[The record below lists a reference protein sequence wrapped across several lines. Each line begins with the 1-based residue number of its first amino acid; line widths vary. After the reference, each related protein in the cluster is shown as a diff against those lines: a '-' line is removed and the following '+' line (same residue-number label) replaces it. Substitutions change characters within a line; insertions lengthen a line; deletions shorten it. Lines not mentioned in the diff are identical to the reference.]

1 MPEGFLRRNGGIKL
15 INIDIFDGG
24 RIVTY
29 GTAVADS
36 VLFEK
41 IHFNFPAEWDGFAK
55 TAVFTNGETKI
66 SVVLNENGK
75 LCTGENECCIPHEV
89 IKAPA
94 FTVSV
99 FGVSGDKRAT
109 TQIAQ
114 VSVKPSGYGEGATPA
129 EPTPTEYEQLVAIAD
144 SAEQLAQSVR
154 SDADSGAFKGDKGDK
169 GDAFTYSD
177 FTAEQLAALKGE
189 KGDKGEQGNKGDK
202 GDTGAVGAKG
212 DKGDKGDPGKDAVT
226 DRAYSPTSENAQSGK
241 AVAEALKAER
251 TYANNSFSGALRGS
265 ASGEAVRLTDVSPL
279 EHTLTVKLKSKNL
292 LPFPYFHS
300 SMLQAGIT
308 YTVNSD
314 GTITANGTATG
325 RSEFVLSANK
335 SDWASGNYVLSGCP
349 SGGSADTYSLQTING
364 FSDTGSGL
372 QKNDTAEF
380 ARISIIIKKGTTV
393 SNLVFKPQLELGTTP
408 TAYTPYISD
417 LTSVNVTRYGKN
429 LTTPQQVYKGAT
441 AYSEEIF
448 ENKNCVR
455 FSSGVTIKN
464 SPIAFKP
471 NTQYTVSFDV
481 KTVLRSGQTTS
492 GADAVFC
499 FFYNDGTSSKIDNV
513 YTVTGWTHKTLTS
526 ISGKSI
532 ISVGVPSTEYRSY
545 SYVDINSFQLEESS
559 TVTLC
564 EPYQAQKYIPSADGT
579 VSGVKSLYPITTLM
593 TDTAGVAVNAE
604 YNKDINKVISEL
616 YALVN
621 G

>member
-66 SVVLNENGK
+66 SVVLNENGN

-129 EPTPTEYEQLVAIAD
+129 EPTPTEYEQLVAIAN

-154 SDADSGAFKGDKGDK
+154 SDADSGAF
-169 GDAFTYSD
+169 
-177 FTAEQLAALKGE
+177 

-251 TYANNSFSGALRGS
+251 TYANNSFSDALRGS

-279 EHTLTVKLKSKNL
+279 EHTLGVKVSGKNL
-292 LPFPYFHS
+292 FDKDNANIIIGYPDAENVINGAS
-300 SMLQAGIT
+300 STRSVYIPCAPNAT
-308 YTVNSD
+308 YTVSKTLTARFAVAFTDDIPSNGVAVTGRVQNNTASSITTTSGINSKYIVVWLYHVD
-314 GTITANGTATG
+314 LDTTTIKINEVLATLQIELGSTAT
-325 RSEFVLSANK
+325 
-335 SDWASGNYVLSGCP
+335 D
-349 SGGSADTYSLQTING
+349 
-364 FSDTGSGL
+364 
-372 QKNDTAEF
+372 
-380 ARISIIIKKGTTV
+380 
-393 SNLVFKPQLELGTTP
+393 
-408 TAYTPYISD
+408 YTPYISD
-417 LTSVNVTRYGKN
+417 FSGVTLKRYGKN
-429 LTTPQQVYKGAT
+429 LLPYPYNNTTKTTNGIT
-441 AYSEEIF
+441 FTDNGDGS
-448 ENKNCVR
+448 
-455 FSSGVTIKN
+455 VTISGTANDNAYFYLQRNANFGAREINAVTKDSEN
-464 SPIAFKP
+464 NGVYTICKRMHYNPI
-471 NTQYTVSFDV
+471 N
-481 KTVLRSGQTTS
+481 KTVTININSGTTINETVYPQVELGVKATDYEVYLPPTEYTPS
-492 GADAVFC
+492 S
-499 FFYNDGTSSKIDNV
+499 DG
-513 YTVTGWTHKTLTS
+513 TVTG
-526 ISGKSI
+526 
-532 ISVGVPSTEYRSY
+532 V
-545 SYVDINSFQLEESS
+545 
-559 TVTLC
+559 
-564 EPYQAQKYIPSADGT
+564 SAD
-579 VSGVKSLYPITTLM
+579 SEDITLM
-593 TDTAGVAVNAE
+593 TDTAGVTVNAE

-616 YALVN
+616 YTLVN

>member
-129 EPTPTEYEQLVAIAD
+129 EPTPTEYEQLVAIAN

-154 SDADSGAFKGDKGDK
+154 SDADSGAF
-169 GDAFTYSD
+169 
-177 FTAEQLAALKGE
+177 

-251 TYANNSFSGALRGS
+251 TYANNFFSGALHGS
-265 ASGEAVRLTDVSPL
+265 ASGEAVRLSDITPN
-279 EHTLTVKLKSKNL
+279 EHTLGVKVSGKNL
-292 LPFPYFHS
+292 FDKDNANIIIGYPDAENVINGAS
-300 SMLQAGIT
+300 STRSVYIPCAPNAT
-308 YTVNSD
+308 YTVSKTLTARFAVAFTDDIPSNGVAVTGRVQNNTASSITTTSGINSKYIVVWLYHVD
-314 GTITANGTATG
+314 LDTTTIKINEVLATLQIELGSTAT
-325 RSEFVLSANK
+325 
-335 SDWASGNYVLSGCP
+335 D
-349 SGGSADTYSLQTING
+349 
-364 FSDTGSGL
+364 
-372 QKNDTAEF
+372 
-380 ARISIIIKKGTTV
+380 
-393 SNLVFKPQLELGTTP
+393 
-408 TAYTPYISD
+408 YTPYISD
-417 LTSVNVTRYGKN
+417 
-429 LTTPQQVYKGAT
+429 
-441 AYSEEIF
+441 F
-448 ENKNCVR
+448 
-455 FSSGVTIKN
+455 SGVTLKKCKKN
-464 SPIAFKP
+464 LLENP
-471 NTQYTVSFDV
+471 NIHAYNYSTDYKKYNSADEILLPAGTYSISASKNMPVLQFWNKETKAYYTVDEVVSAYSANTYYKLYDGRGLGRASDAVDRMYFTLKKEALITLNSGKPEETSAQCQIEFGSTATDYE
-481 KTVLRSGQTTS
+481 TYSGQSYTP
-492 GADAVFC
+492 
-499 FFYNDGTSSKIDNV
+499 DN
-513 YTVTGWTHKTLTS
+513 
-526 ISGKSI
+526 
-532 ISVGVPSTEYRSY
+532 
-545 SYVDINSFQLEESS
+545 N
-559 TVTLC
+559 
-564 EPYQAQKYIPSADGT
+564 GT
-579 VSGVKSLYPITTLM
+579 VNDVISLYPITTIM
-593 TDTAGVAVNAE
+593 TDTAGVIINAE
-604 YNKDINKVISEL
+604 YNKDLNKAILEL
-616 YALVN
+616 YALVGN
-621 G
+621 N

>member
-1 MPEGFLRRNGGIKL
+1 M

-129 EPTPTEYEQLVAIAD
+129 EPTPTEYEQLVAIAN

-154 SDADSGAFKGDKGDK
+154 SDADSGAF
-169 GDAFTYSD
+169 
-177 FTAEQLAALKGE
+177 

-251 TYANNSFSGALRGS
+251 TYANNSFSGALYGS
-265 ASGEAVRLTDVSPL
+265 ASGEAVRLTDVSPI
-279 EHTLTVKLKSKNL
+279 EHEIKIKLKSKNL
-292 LPFPYFHS
+292 FNAEAEPLY
-300 SMLQAGIT
+300 LTGAEK
-308 YTVNSD
+308 
-314 GTITANGTATG
+314 ALNGTALTFISNSVSARYVYRIPTKVG
-325 RSEFVLSANK
+325 RQYTVSVK
-335 SDWASGNYVLSGCP
+335 SLVSVPP
-349 SGGSADTYSLQTING
+349 SGQSSTGSDIFLGSTANPDTGDYGSITSTSLAKTFTATSEYLFIKQYICYGTNQVGGKKTVDGLQVEEGASATSYAPYISDFSGVTLKKCKKNLLKNPNIHAYNYSTDYKKYNSADEILLPAGTYSMSASENMPALQFWNKETKASYTVDEVVSAYSTNTYYKLYDG
-364 FSDTGSGL
+364 RGLGRASDAVNRMYFTLKKEALITLNSGVS
-372 QKNDTAEF
+372 T
-380 ARISIIIKKGTTV
+380 GTTAQC
-393 SNLVFKPQLELGTTP
+393 QLELG
-408 TAYTPYISD
+408 
-417 LTSVNVTRYGKN
+417 
-429 LTTPQQVYKGAT
+429 
-441 AYSEEIF
+441 
-448 ENKNCVR
+448 
-455 FSSGVTIKN
+455 
-464 SPIAFKP
+464 
-471 NTQYTVSFDV
+471 
-481 KTVLRSGQTTS
+481 
-492 GADAVFC
+492 
-499 FFYNDGTSSKIDNV
+499 
-513 YTVTGWTHKTLTS
+513 
-526 ISGKSI
+526 
-532 ISVGVPSTEYRSY
+532 
-545 SYVDINSFQLEESS
+545 S
-559 TVTLC
+559 TVTDY
-564 EPYQAQKYIPSADGT
+564 ETYSGQSYTPDNNGT
-579 VSGVKSLYPITTLM
+579 VNDVISLYPTTTLM
-593 TDTAGVAVNAE
+593 TDTAGVIINAE
-604 YNKDINKVISEL
+604 YNKDLNKAFDEL
-616 YALVN
+616 YSLVN
-621 G
+621 S

>member
-1 MPEGFLRRNGGIKL
+1 LPEGFLRRNGGIKL

-129 EPTPTEYEQLVAIAD
+129 EPTPTEYEQLVAIAN

-154 SDADSGAFKGDKGDK
+154 SDADSGAFKGD
-169 GDAFTYSD
+169 
-177 FTAEQLAALKGE
+177 
-189 KGDKGEQGNKGDK
+189 KGDK

-251 TYANNSFSGALRGS
+251 TYANNSFSGALHGS

-429 LTTPQQVYKGAT
+429 LTTPQQVYKGALE
-441 AYSEEIF
+441 YSEEIF

-455 FSSGVTIKN
+455 FTSAITIKN
-464 SPIAFKP
+464 SPNAFKP
-471 NTQYTVSFDV
+471 KTQYTVSFDV

-499 FFYNDGTSSKIDNV
+499 FFYDDDTLSTIYNTYTQPDWEHKVFTS
-513 YTVTGWTHKTLTS
+513 TVDKTVVAVGLTS
-526 ISGKSI
+526 R
-532 ISVGVPSTEYRSY
+532 EYRSY

>member
-129 EPTPTEYEQLVAIAD
+129 EPTPTEYEQLVAIAN

-154 SDADSGAFKGDKGDK
+154 SDADSGAF
-169 GDAFTYSD
+169 
-177 FTAEQLAALKGE
+177 

-251 TYANNSFSGALRGS
+251 TYANNSFSGALYGS
-265 ASGEAVRLTDVSPL
+265 ASGEAVRLTDVSPI
-279 EHTLTVKLKSKNL
+279 EHEIKIKLTAESNHSDFSGVTLKRYGKNL
-292 LPFPYFHS
+292 LPYPYKNTNIDYTFN
-300 SMLQAGIT
+300 GIN
-308 YTVNSD
+308 YKVKSD
-314 GTITANGTATG
+314 GTVVLNGTANEQSYFILAG
-325 RSEFVLSANK
+325 LVLNK
-335 SDWASGNYVLSGCP
+335 GVYYLSGCP
-349 SGGSADTYSLQTING
+349 SGGQGSTYSIYFQYDN
-364 FSDTGSGL
+364 FSYYKADYGSGVKIDINEK
-372 QKNDTAEF
+372 KNCAVAITIGKNTA
-380 ARISIIIKKGTTV
+380 V
-393 SNLVFKPQLELGTTP
+393 SNLIFKPMLEVGSKLTDFEERRTAV
-408 TAYTPYISD
+408 AYTP
-417 LTSVNVTRYGKN
+417 
-429 LTTPQQVYKGAT
+429 
-441 AYSEEIF
+441 
-448 ENKNCVR
+448 
-455 FSSGVTIKN
+455 
-464 SPIAFKP
+464 
-471 NTQYTVSFDV
+471 
-481 KTVLRSGQTTS
+481 
-492 GADAVFC
+492 AV
-499 FFYNDGTSSKIDNV
+499 DG
-513 YTVTGWTHKTLTS
+513 TVTGVTS
-526 ISGKSI
+526 ISPDMTFLSDTDGI
-532 ISVGVPSTEYRSY
+532 I
-545 SYVDINSFQLEESS
+545 I
-559 TVTLC
+559 
-564 EPYQAQKYIPSADGT
+564 
-579 VSGVKSLYPITTLM
+579 
-593 TDTAGVAVNAE
+593 NAE
-604 YNKDINKVISEL
+604 YNKDLNKAISEL
-616 YALVN
+616 YALVGN
-621 G
+621 N

>member
-154 SDADSGAFKGDKGDK
+154 SDADSGAF
-169 GDAFTYSD
+169 
-177 FTAEQLAALKGE
+177 
-189 KGDKGEQGNKGDK
+189 
-202 GDTGAVGAKG
+202 KG

-408 TAYTPYISD
+408 TAYTPYTTDFSG
-417 LTSVNVTRYGKN
+417 VTLKRYGKN
-429 LTTPQQVYKGAT
+429 LLPYPYNNTTKTTNGIT
-441 AYSEEIF
+441 FTDNGDGS
-448 ENKNCVR
+448 
-455 FSSGVTIKN
+455 VTISGTASDNAYFYLQRNADYGTQQINAIDKN
-464 SPIAFKP
+464 SA
-471 NTQYTVSFDV
+471 NNGVYTASSRIYYNAVN
-481 KTVLRSGQTTS
+481 KTVTININPGTTLNETVYPQVELGVKATDYEAYLPPTEYTPS
-492 GADAVFC
+492 S
-499 FFYNDGTSSKIDNV
+499 DG
-513 YTVTGWTHKTLTS
+513 TVTG
-526 ISGKSI
+526 
-532 ISVGVPSTEYRSY
+532 V
-545 SYVDINSFQLEESS
+545 
-559 TVTLC
+559 
-564 EPYQAQKYIPSADGT
+564 SAD
-579 VSGVKSLYPITTLM
+579 SEDITLM

>member
-1 MPEGFLRRNGGIKL
+1 M

-129 EPTPTEYEQLVAIAD
+129 EPTPTEYEQLVAIAN

-154 SDADSGAFKGDKGDK
+154 SDADSGAF
-169 GDAFTYSD
+169 
-177 FTAEQLAALKGE
+177 

-251 TYANNSFSGALRGS
+251 TYANNSFSGALHGS
-265 ASGEAVRLTDVSPL
+265 ASGEAVRLTDVSPI
-279 EHTLTVKLKSKNL
+279 EHEIKIKLTAESNHSDFSGVTLKRYGKNL
-292 LPFPYFHS
+292 LPYPYKNTNIDYTFN
-300 SMLQAGIT
+300 GIN
-308 YTVNSD
+308 YKVKSD
-314 GTITANGTATG
+314 GTVVLNGTANEQSYFILAG
-325 RSEFVLSANK
+325 LVLNK
-335 SDWASGNYVLSGCP
+335 GVYYLSGCP
-349 SGGSADTYSLQTING
+349 SGGQGSTYSIYFQYDN
-364 FSDTGSGL
+364 FSYYKADYGSGVKIDINEK
-372 QKNDTAEF
+372 KNCAV
-380 ARISIIIKKGTTV
+380 AINIGKNTTV
-393 SNLVFKPQLELGTTP
+393 SNLIFKPMLEVGSKLTDFEERRTAV
-408 TAYTPYISD
+408 AYTP
-417 LTSVNVTRYGKN
+417 
-429 LTTPQQVYKGAT
+429 
-441 AYSEEIF
+441 
-448 ENKNCVR
+448 
-455 FSSGVTIKN
+455 
-464 SPIAFKP
+464 
-471 NTQYTVSFDV
+471 
-481 KTVLRSGQTTS
+481 
-492 GADAVFC
+492 AV
-499 FFYNDGTSSKIDNV
+499 DG
-513 YTVTGWTHKTLTS
+513 TVTGVTS
-526 ISGKSI
+526 ISPDMTFLSDTDGI
-532 ISVGVPSTEYRSY
+532 I
-545 SYVDINSFQLEESS
+545 I
-559 TVTLC
+559 
-564 EPYQAQKYIPSADGT
+564 
-579 VSGVKSLYPITTLM
+579 
-593 TDTAGVAVNAE
+593 NAE
-604 YNKDINKVISEL
+604 YNKDLNKAISEL
-616 YALVN
+616 YALVGN
-621 G
+621 N

>member
-129 EPTPTEYEQLVAIAD
+129 EPTPTEYEQLVAIAN

-154 SDADSGAFKGDKGDK
+154 SDADSGAF
-169 GDAFTYSD
+169 
-177 FTAEQLAALKGE
+177 

-251 TYANNSFSGALRGS
+251 TYANNSFSGALYGS
-265 ASGEAVRLTDVSPL
+265 ASGEAVRLTDVSPI
-279 EHTLTVKLKSKNL
+279 EHEIKIKLTAESNHSDFSGVTLKRYGKNL
-292 LPFPYFHS
+292 LPYPYKNTNIDYTFN
-300 SMLQAGIT
+300 GIN
-308 YTVNSD
+308 YKVKSD
-314 GTITANGTATG
+314 GTVVLNGTANEQSYFILAG
-325 RSEFVLSANK
+325 LVLNK
-335 SDWASGNYVLSGCP
+335 GVYYLSGCP
-349 SGGSADTYSLQTING
+349 SGGEGSTYSIYFQYDN
-364 FSDTGSGL
+364 FSYYKADYGSGVKIDINEK
-372 QKNDTAEF
+372 KNCAV
-380 ARISIIIKKGTTV
+380 AINIGKNTTV
-393 SNLVFKPQLELGTTP
+393 SNLIFKPMLEVGGKLTDFEERRTAV
-408 TAYTPYISD
+408 AYTP
-417 LTSVNVTRYGKN
+417 
-429 LTTPQQVYKGAT
+429 A
-441 AYSEEIF
+441 
-448 ENKNCVR
+448 
-455 FSSGVTIKN
+455 
-464 SPIAFKP
+464 
-471 NTQYTVSFDV
+471 
-481 KTVLRSGQTTS
+481 
-492 GADAVFC
+492 
-499 FFYNDGTSSKIDNV
+499 
-513 YTVTGWTHKTLTS
+513 
-526 ISGKSI
+526 
-532 ISVGVPSTEYRSY
+532 
-545 SYVDINSFQLEESS
+545 
-559 TVTLC
+559 
-564 EPYQAQKYIPSADGT
+564 ADGT
-579 VSGVKSLYPITTLM
+579 VTGVTSISPDM
-593 TDTAGVAVNAE
+593 TFLSDTDGIIINAE
-604 YNKDINKVISEL
+604 YNKDLNKAISEL
-616 YALVN
+616 YALVGN
-621 G
+621 N

>member
-129 EPTPTEYEQLVAIAD
+129 EPTPTEYEQLVAIAN

-154 SDADSGAFKGDKGDK
+154 SDADSGAF
-169 GDAFTYSD
+169 
-177 FTAEQLAALKGE
+177 

-212 DKGDKGDPGKDAVT
+212 DKGDKGDPGKDAVI

-251 TYANNSFSGALRGS
+251 TYANNSFSGALHGS
-265 ASGEAVRLTDVSPL
+265 ASGEAVRLTDVSPI
-279 EHTLTVKLKSKNL
+279 EHEIKIKLTAESNHSDFSGVTLKRYGKNL
-292 LPFPYFHS
+292 LPYPYKNTNIDYTFN
-300 SMLQAGIT
+300 GIN
-308 YTVNSD
+308 YKVKSD
-314 GTITANGTATG
+314 GTVVLNGTANEQSYFILAG
-325 RSEFVLSANK
+325 LVLNK
-335 SDWASGNYVLSGCP
+335 GVYYLSGCP
-349 SGGSADTYSLQTING
+349 SGGQGSTYSIYFQYDN
-364 FSDTGSGL
+364 FSYYKADYGSGVKIDINEK
-372 QKNDTAEF
+372 KNCAV
-380 ARISIIIKKGTTV
+380 AINIGKNTTV
-393 SNLVFKPQLELGTTP
+393 SNLIFKPMLEVGSKLTDFEERRTAV
-408 TAYTPYISD
+408 AYTP
-417 LTSVNVTRYGKN
+417 
-429 LTTPQQVYKGAT
+429 
-441 AYSEEIF
+441 
-448 ENKNCVR
+448 
-455 FSSGVTIKN
+455 
-464 SPIAFKP
+464 
-471 NTQYTVSFDV
+471 
-481 KTVLRSGQTTS
+481 
-492 GADAVFC
+492 AV
-499 FFYNDGTSSKIDNV
+499 DG
-513 YTVTGWTHKTLTS
+513 TVTGVTS
-526 ISGKSI
+526 ISPDMTFLSDTDGI
-532 ISVGVPSTEYRSY
+532 I
-545 SYVDINSFQLEESS
+545 I
-559 TVTLC
+559 
-564 EPYQAQKYIPSADGT
+564 
-579 VSGVKSLYPITTLM
+579 
-593 TDTAGVAVNAE
+593 NAE
-604 YNKDINKVISEL
+604 YNKDLNKAISEL
-616 YALVN
+616 YALVGN
-621 G
+621 N

>member
-1 MPEGFLRRNGGIKL
+1 M

-129 EPTPTEYEQLVAIAD
+129 EPTPTEYEQLVAIAN

-154 SDADSGAFKGDKGDK
+154 SDADSGAFKGD
-169 GDAFTYSD
+169 
-177 FTAEQLAALKGE
+177 
-189 KGDKGEQGNKGDK
+189 KGDK

-251 TYANNSFSGALRGS
+251 TYANNSFSGALHGS

-429 LTTPQQVYKGAT
+429 LTTPQQVYKGALE
-441 AYSEEIF
+441 YSEEIF

-455 FSSGVTIKN
+455 FTSAITIKN
-464 SPIAFKP
+464 SPNAFKP
-471 NTQYTVSFDV
+471 KTQYTVSFDV

-499 FFYNDGTSSKIDNV
+499 FFYDDDTLSTIYNTYTQPDWEHKVFTS
-513 YTVTGWTHKTLTS
+513 TVDKTVVAVGLTS
-526 ISGKSI
+526 R
-532 ISVGVPSTEYRSY
+532 EYRSY

>member
-1 MPEGFLRRNGGIKL
+1 M

-29 GTAVADS
+29 GNAVADS

-89 IKAPA
+89 IKAPV

-129 EPTPTEYEQLVAIAD
+129 EPTPTEYEQLVAIAN

-154 SDADSGAFKGDKGDK
+154 SDADSGAF
-169 GDAFTYSD
+169 
-177 FTAEQLAALKGE
+177 

-265 ASGEAVRLTDVSPL
+265 ASGEAVRLTDVSPI
-279 EHTLTVKLKSKNL
+279 EHEIKIKLTAESNHSDFSGVTLKRYGKNL
-292 LPFPYFHS
+292 MPYPYKNTNIDYTFK
-300 SMLQAGIT
+300 GIN
-308 YTVNSD
+308 YKVKSD
-314 GTITANGTATG
+314 GTVVLNGTANEQSYFILAG
-325 RSEFVLSANK
+325 LVLNK
-335 SDWASGNYVLSGCP
+335 GVYYLSGCP
-349 SGGSADTYSLQTING
+349 SGGQGSTYSIYFQYDN
-364 FSDTGSGL
+364 FSYYKADYGSGVKIDINEK
-372 QKNDTAEF
+372 KNCAV
-380 ARISIIIKKGTTV
+380 AINIGKNTTV
-393 SNLVFKPQLELGTTP
+393 SNLIFKPMLEVGSKLTDFEERRTAV
-408 TAYTPYISD
+408 AYTP
-417 LTSVNVTRYGKN
+417 
-429 LTTPQQVYKGAT
+429 
-441 AYSEEIF
+441 
-448 ENKNCVR
+448 
-455 FSSGVTIKN
+455 
-464 SPIAFKP
+464 
-471 NTQYTVSFDV
+471 
-481 KTVLRSGQTTS
+481 
-492 GADAVFC
+492 AV
-499 FFYNDGTSSKIDNV
+499 DG
-513 YTVTGWTHKTLTS
+513 TVTGVTS
-526 ISGKSI
+526 ISPDMTFLSDTDGI
-532 ISVGVPSTEYRSY
+532 I
-545 SYVDINSFQLEESS
+545 I
-559 TVTLC
+559 
-564 EPYQAQKYIPSADGT
+564 
-579 VSGVKSLYPITTLM
+579 
-593 TDTAGVAVNAE
+593 NAE
-604 YNKDINKVISEL
+604 YNKDLNKAISEL
-616 YALVN
+616 YALVGN
-621 G
+621 N

>member
-1 MPEGFLRRNGGIKL
+1 M

-114 VSVKPSGYGEGATPA
+114 VSVKPSGYGEGAAPA
-129 EPTPTEYEQLVAIAD
+129 DPTPTEYEQLVAIAN

-154 SDADSGAFKGDKGDK
+154 SDADSGAF
-169 GDAFTYSD
+169 
-177 FTAEQLAALKGE
+177 

-265 ASGEAVRLTDVSPL
+265 ASGEAVRLSDITPN
-279 EHTLTVKLKSKNL
+279 EHTLGVKVSGKNL
-292 LPFPYFHS
+292 FDKDNANIIIGYPDAENVINGAS
-300 SMLQAGIT
+300 STRSVYIPCVPNAT
-308 YTVNSD
+308 YTVSKTLTARFAVAFTDDIPSIGVTVTGRVQNNTASSITTTSGINSRYIVVWLYHVD
-314 GTITANGTATG
+314 LDTTTIKINEVLATLQIELGSTAT
-325 RSEFVLSANK
+325 S
-335 SDWASGNYVLSGCP
+335 
-349 SGGSADTYSLQTING
+349 
-364 FSDTGSGL
+364 
-372 QKNDTAEF
+372 
-380 ARISIIIKKGTTV
+380 
-393 SNLVFKPQLELGTTP
+393 
-408 TAYTPYISD
+408 YTPYITD
-417 LTSVNVTRYGKN
+417 
-429 LTTPQQVYKGAT
+429 
-441 AYSEEIF
+441 F
-448 ENKNCVR
+448 
-455 FSSGVTIKN
+455 SGVTLKRYGRNLVDISDGN
-464 SPIAFKP
+464 S
-471 NTQYTVSFDV
+471 
-481 KTVLRSGQTTS
+481 TTS
-492 GADAVFC
+492 A
-499 FFYNDGTSSKIDNV
+499 
-513 YTVTGWTHKTLTS
+513 
-526 ISGKSI
+526 
-532 ISVGVPSTEYRSY
+532 ST
-545 SYVDINSFQLEESS
+545 VDITESCPRGINIFGSAYLERSVNQPCRLRIDYVVDGETNYLFGEMMYSSGIGTVEGTIPISATQVNFTFQKLINTEGDIYWKNVQLEVGDSA
-559 TVTLC
+559 TD
-564 EPYQAQKYIPSADGT
+564 YRAFQQQNYIANADGT
-579 VSGVKSLYPITTLM
+579 VSGVTSISDDITLM
-593 TDTAGVAVNAE
+593 TDTDGVIINAE
-604 YNKDINKVISEL
+604 YNKDLNKAISEL
-616 YALVN
+616 YALVGN
-621 G
+621 N

>member
-114 VSVKPSGYGEGATPA
+114 VSVKPSGYGEGAAPA
-129 EPTPTEYEQLVAIAD
+129 DPTPTEYEQLVAIAN

-154 SDADSGAFKGDKGDK
+154 SDADSGAF
-169 GDAFTYSD
+169 
-177 FTAEQLAALKGE
+177 

-265 ASGEAVRLTDVSPL
+265 ASGEAVRLTDVSPI
-279 EHTLTVKLKSKNL
+279 EHEIKIKLTAESNYSDFSGVTLKRYGKNL
-292 LPFPYFHS
+292 LPYPYKNTNIDYTFN
-300 SMLQAGIT
+300 GIN
-308 YTVNSD
+308 YKVKSD
-314 GTITANGTATG
+314 GTVVLNGTANEQSYFILAG
-325 RSEFVLSANK
+325 LVLNK
-335 SDWASGNYVLSGCP
+335 GVYYLSGCP
-349 SGGSADTYSLQTING
+349 SGGQGSTYSIYFQYDN
-364 FSDTGSGL
+364 FSYYKADYGSGVKIDINEK
-372 QKNDTAEF
+372 KNCAVAITIGKNTA
-380 ARISIIIKKGTTV
+380 V
-393 SNLVFKPQLELGTTP
+393 SNLIFKPMLEVGSKLTDFEERRTAV
-408 TAYTPYISD
+408 AYTP
-417 LTSVNVTRYGKN
+417 
-429 LTTPQQVYKGAT
+429 
-441 AYSEEIF
+441 
-448 ENKNCVR
+448 
-455 FSSGVTIKN
+455 
-464 SPIAFKP
+464 
-471 NTQYTVSFDV
+471 
-481 KTVLRSGQTTS
+481 
-492 GADAVFC
+492 AV
-499 FFYNDGTSSKIDNV
+499 DG
-513 YTVTGWTHKTLTS
+513 TVTGVTS
-526 ISGKSI
+526 ISPDMTFLSDTDGI
-532 ISVGVPSTEYRSY
+532 I
-545 SYVDINSFQLEESS
+545 I
-559 TVTLC
+559 
-564 EPYQAQKYIPSADGT
+564 
-579 VSGVKSLYPITTLM
+579 
-593 TDTAGVAVNAE
+593 NAE
-604 YNKDINKVISEL
+604 YNRDLNKAISEL
-616 YALVN
+616 YALVGN
-621 G
+621 N

>member
-1 MPEGFLRRNGGIKL
+1 M

-114 VSVKPSGYGEGATPA
+114 VSVKPSGYGEGAAPA
-129 EPTPTEYEQLVAIAD
+129 DPTPTEYEQLVAIAN

-154 SDADSGAFKGDKGDK
+154 SDADSGAF
-169 GDAFTYSD
+169 
-177 FTAEQLAALKGE
+177 

-265 ASGEAVRLTDVSPL
+265 ASGEAVRLTDVSPI
-279 EHTLTVKLKSKNL
+279 EHEIKIKLTAESNYSDFSGVTLKRYGKNL
-292 LPFPYFHS
+292 LPYPYKNTNIDYTFN
-300 SMLQAGIT
+300 GIN
-308 YTVNSD
+308 YKVKSD
-314 GTITANGTATG
+314 GTVVLNGTANEQSYFILAG
-325 RSEFVLSANK
+325 LVLNK
-335 SDWASGNYVLSGCP
+335 GVYYLSGCP
-349 SGGSADTYSLQTING
+349 SGGQGSTYSIYFQYDN
-364 FSDTGSGL
+364 FSYYKADYGSGVKIDINEK
-372 QKNDTAEF
+372 KNCAVAITIGKNTA
-380 ARISIIIKKGTTV
+380 V
-393 SNLVFKPQLELGTTP
+393 SNLIFKPMLEVGSKLTDFEERRTAV
-408 TAYTPYISD
+408 AYTP
-417 LTSVNVTRYGKN
+417 
-429 LTTPQQVYKGAT
+429 
-441 AYSEEIF
+441 
-448 ENKNCVR
+448 
-455 FSSGVTIKN
+455 
-464 SPIAFKP
+464 
-471 NTQYTVSFDV
+471 
-481 KTVLRSGQTTS
+481 
-492 GADAVFC
+492 AV
-499 FFYNDGTSSKIDNV
+499 DG
-513 YTVTGWTHKTLTS
+513 TVTGVTS
-526 ISGKSI
+526 ISPDMTFLSDTDGI
-532 ISVGVPSTEYRSY
+532 I
-545 SYVDINSFQLEESS
+545 I
-559 TVTLC
+559 
-564 EPYQAQKYIPSADGT
+564 
-579 VSGVKSLYPITTLM
+579 
-593 TDTAGVAVNAE
+593 NAE
-604 YNKDINKVISEL
+604 YNRDLNKAISEL
-616 YALVN
+616 YALVGN
-621 G
+621 N

>member
-114 VSVKPSGYGEGATPA
+114 VSVKPSGYGEGAAPA
-129 EPTPTEYEQLVAIAD
+129 DPTPTEYEQLVAIAN

-154 SDADSGAFKGDKGDK
+154 SDANSGAF
-169 GDAFTYSD
+169 
-177 FTAEQLAALKGE
+177 

-265 ASGEAVRLTDVSPL
+265 ASGEAVRLTDVSPI
-279 EHTLTVKLKSKNL
+279 EHEIKIKLTAESNYSDFSGVTLKRYGKNL
-292 LPFPYFHS
+292 LPYPYKNTNIDYTFN
-300 SMLQAGIT
+300 GIN
-308 YTVNSD
+308 YKVKSD
-314 GTITANGTATG
+314 GTVVLNGTANEQSYFILAG
-325 RSEFVLSANK
+325 LVLNK
-335 SDWASGNYVLSGCP
+335 GVYYLSGCP
-349 SGGSADTYSLQTING
+349 SGGQGSTYSIYFQYDN
-364 FSDTGSGL
+364 FSYYKADYGSGVKIDINEK
-372 QKNDTAEF
+372 KNCAVAITIGKNTA
-380 ARISIIIKKGTTV
+380 V
-393 SNLVFKPQLELGTTP
+393 SNLIFKPMLEVGSKLTDFEERRTAV
-408 TAYTPYISD
+408 AYTP
-417 LTSVNVTRYGKN
+417 
-429 LTTPQQVYKGAT
+429 
-441 AYSEEIF
+441 
-448 ENKNCVR
+448 
-455 FSSGVTIKN
+455 
-464 SPIAFKP
+464 
-471 NTQYTVSFDV
+471 
-481 KTVLRSGQTTS
+481 
-492 GADAVFC
+492 AV
-499 FFYNDGTSSKIDNV
+499 DG
-513 YTVTGWTHKTLTS
+513 TVTGVTS
-526 ISGKSI
+526 ISPDMTFLSDTDGI
-532 ISVGVPSTEYRSY
+532 I
-545 SYVDINSFQLEESS
+545 I
-559 TVTLC
+559 
-564 EPYQAQKYIPSADGT
+564 
-579 VSGVKSLYPITTLM
+579 
-593 TDTAGVAVNAE
+593 NAE
-604 YNKDINKVISEL
+604 YNRDLNKAISEL
-616 YALVN
+616 YALVGN
-621 G
+621 N

>member
-1 MPEGFLRRNGGIKL
+1 M

-129 EPTPTEYEQLVAIAD
+129 EPTPTEYEQLVAIAN

-154 SDADSGAFKGDKGDK
+154 SDADSGAF
-169 GDAFTYSD
+169 
-177 FTAEQLAALKGE
+177 

-251 TYANNSFSGALRGS
+251 TNANNSFSGALHGS
-265 ASGEAVRLTDVSPL
+265 ASGEAVRLTDVSPI
-279 EHTLTVKLKSKNL
+279 EHEIKIKLTAESNHSDFSGVTLKRYGKNL
-292 LPFPYFHS
+292 LPYPYKNTNIDYTFN
-300 SMLQAGIT
+300 GIN
-308 YTVNSD
+308 YKVKSD
-314 GTITANGTATG
+314 GTVVLNGTANEQSYFILAG
-325 RSEFVLSANK
+325 LVLNK
-335 SDWASGNYVLSGCP
+335 GVYYLSGCP
-349 SGGSADTYSLQTING
+349 SGGQGSTYSIYFQYDN
-364 FSDTGSGL
+364 FSYYKADYGSGVKIDINEK
-372 QKNDTAEF
+372 KNCAVAITIGKNTA
-380 ARISIIIKKGTTV
+380 V
-393 SNLVFKPQLELGTTP
+393 SNLIFKPMLEVGSKLTDFEERRTAV
-408 TAYTPYISD
+408 AYTP
-417 LTSVNVTRYGKN
+417 
-429 LTTPQQVYKGAT
+429 
-441 AYSEEIF
+441 
-448 ENKNCVR
+448 
-455 FSSGVTIKN
+455 
-464 SPIAFKP
+464 
-471 NTQYTVSFDV
+471 
-481 KTVLRSGQTTS
+481 
-492 GADAVFC
+492 AV
-499 FFYNDGTSSKIDNV
+499 DG
-513 YTVTGWTHKTLTS
+513 TVTGVTS
-526 ISGKSI
+526 ISPDMTFLSDTDGI
-532 ISVGVPSTEYRSY
+532 I
-545 SYVDINSFQLEESS
+545 I
-559 TVTLC
+559 
-564 EPYQAQKYIPSADGT
+564 
-579 VSGVKSLYPITTLM
+579 
-593 TDTAGVAVNAE
+593 NAE
-604 YNKDINKVISEL
+604 YNKDLNKAISEL
-616 YALVN
+616 YALVGN
-621 G
+621 N

>member
-29 GTAVADS
+29 GNAVADS

-129 EPTPTEYEQLVAIAD
+129 EPTPTEYEQLVAIAN

-154 SDADSGAFKGDKGDK
+154 SDADSGAF
-169 GDAFTYSD
+169 
-177 FTAEQLAALKGE
+177 

-265 ASGEAVRLTDVSPL
+265 ASGEAVRLSDITPN
-279 EHTLTVKLKSKNL
+279 EHTLGVKVSGKNL
-292 LPFPYFHS
+292 FDKDNANIIIGYPDAENVINGAS
-300 SMLQAGIT
+300 STRSVYIPCVPNAT
-308 YTVNSD
+308 YTVSKTLTARFAVAFTDDIPSIGVAVTGRVQNNTASSITTTSGINSRYIVVWLYHVD
-314 GTITANGTATG
+314 LDTTTIKINEVLTTLQIELGSTAT
-325 RSEFVLSANK
+325 S
-335 SDWASGNYVLSGCP
+335 
-349 SGGSADTYSLQTING
+349 
-364 FSDTGSGL
+364 
-372 QKNDTAEF
+372 
-380 ARISIIIKKGTTV
+380 
-393 SNLVFKPQLELGTTP
+393 
-408 TAYTPYISD
+408 YTPYITDFSG
-417 LTSVNVTRYGKN
+417 VTLKRYGKN
-429 LTTPQQVYKGAT
+429 LLPYPYSDTTKTVNGIT
-441 AYSEEIF
+441 FTDNGDGS
-448 ENKNCVR
+448 
-455 FSSGVTIKN
+455 VTISGTATGGAYFYLQRNADYGAREIN
-464 SPIAFKP
+464 SVTKPSNNNGVYTICKRMHYNPI
-471 NTQYTVSFDV
+471 N
-481 KTVLRSGQTTS
+481 KTVTINIHPDTTINETVYPQVELGVKATDYEAYLPPTEYTPS
-492 GADAVFC
+492 S
-499 FFYNDGTSSKIDNV
+499 DG
-513 YTVTGWTHKTLTS
+513 TVTGVTGNS
-526 ISGKSI
+526 
-532 ISVGVPSTEYRSY
+532 E
-545 SYVDINSFQLEESS
+545 DI
-559 TVTLC
+559 
-564 EPYQAQKYIPSADGT
+564 
-579 VSGVKSLYPITTLM
+579 TLM
-593 TDTAGVAVNAE
+593 TDTAGVTVNAE

-616 YALVN
+616 YTLVN

>member
-129 EPTPTEYEQLVAIAD
+129 EPTPTEYEQLVAIAN

-154 SDADSGAFKGDKGDK
+154 SDADSGAF
-169 GDAFTYSD
+169 
-177 FTAEQLAALKGE
+177 

-241 AVAEALKAER
+241 AVAEAIQTVTTDKQDKFASVSHPDPDGNVTLLTIDTPELNVYNSNHTSSIRMNDNGVQLTNVSGLAKLNVNQ
-251 TYANNSFSGALRGS
+251 NNIKCSNFSGAIPVLGVATPVAAADSSKNITELDLPYQAANKQYVEDTTNNVKSYVNNNFANALKGS

-279 EHTLTVKLKSKNL
+279 EHEIKIKL
-292 LPFPYFHS
+292 
-300 SMLQAGIT
+300 
-308 YTVNSD
+308 
-314 GTITANGTATG
+314 
-325 RSEFVLSANK
+325 
-335 SDWASGNYVLSGCP
+335 
-349 SGGSADTYSLQTING
+349 
-364 FSDTGSGL
+364 
-372 QKNDTAEF
+372 TAE
-380 ARISIIIKKGTTV
+380 
-393 SNLVFKPQLELGTTP
+393 SN
-408 TAYTPYISD
+408 YSD
-417 LTSVNVTRYGKN
+417 FSGVTLKRYGKN
-429 LTTPQQVYKGAT
+429 LLPYPYSDTTKTVNGIT
-441 AYSEEIF
+441 FTDNGDGS
-448 ENKNCVR
+448 
-455 FSSGVTIKN
+455 VTISGTANDNAYFYLQRNADYGTQQINAIDKN
-464 SPIAFKP
+464 SA
-471 NTQYTVSFDV
+471 NNGVYTASSRIYYNAVN
-481 KTVLRSGQTTS
+481 KTVTININPGTTLNETVYPQVELGVKATDYEAYLPPTEYTPS
-492 GADAVFC
+492 S
-499 FFYNDGTSSKIDNV
+499 DG
-513 YTVTGWTHKTLTS
+513 TVTGVLADS
-526 ISGKSI
+526 
-532 ISVGVPSTEYRSY
+532 E
-545 SYVDINSFQLEESS
+545 DI
-559 TVTLC
+559 
-564 EPYQAQKYIPSADGT
+564 
-579 VSGVKSLYPITTLM
+579 TLM

>member
-1 MPEGFLRRNGGIKL
+1 M

-129 EPTPTEYEQLVAIAD
+129 EPTPTEYEQLVAIAN

-154 SDADSGAFKGDKGDK
+154 SDADSGAF
-169 GDAFTYSD
+169 
-177 FTAEQLAALKGE
+177 

-212 DKGDKGDPGKDAVT
+212 DKGDKGDPGKDAIT

-265 ASGEAVRLTDVSPL
+265 ASGEAVRLSDITPN
-279 EHTLTVKLKSKNL
+279 EHTLGVKVSGKNL
-292 LPFPYFHS
+292 FDKDNANIIIGYPDAENVINGAS
-300 SMLQAGIT
+300 STRSVYIPCVPNAT
-308 YTVNSD
+308 YTVSKTLTARFAVAFTDDIPSIGVAVTGRVQNNTASSITTTSGINSRYIVVWLYHVD
-314 GTITANGTATG
+314 LDTTTIKINEVLTTLQIELGSTAT
-325 RSEFVLSANK
+325 S
-335 SDWASGNYVLSGCP
+335 
-349 SGGSADTYSLQTING
+349 
-364 FSDTGSGL
+364 
-372 QKNDTAEF
+372 
-380 ARISIIIKKGTTV
+380 
-393 SNLVFKPQLELGTTP
+393 
-408 TAYTPYISD
+408 YTPYITD
-417 LTSVNVTRYGKN
+417 
-429 LTTPQQVYKGAT
+429 
-441 AYSEEIF
+441 F
-448 ENKNCVR
+448 
-455 FSSGVTIKN
+455 SGVTLKRYGRN
-464 SPIAFKP
+464 
-471 NTQYTVSFDV
+471 
-481 KTVLRSGQTTS
+481 L
-492 GADAVFC
+492 
-499 FFYNDGTSSKIDNV
+499 
-513 YTVTGWTHKTLTS
+513 
-526 ISGKSI
+526 
-532 ISVGVPSTEYRSY
+532 
-545 SYVDINSFQLEESS
+545 VDISDGNSAASASTVDITESCPRGINIFGSAYLERSVNQPCRLRIDYVVDGETNYLFGEMMYSSGIGTVEGTIPISATQVNFTFQKLINTEGDIYWKNVQLEVGDSA
-559 TVTLC
+559 TD
-564 EPYQAQKYIPSADGT
+564 YRAFQQQNYIANADGT
-579 VSGVKSLYPITTLM
+579 VSGVTSISDDITLM
-593 TDTAGVAVNAE
+593 TDTDGVIINAE
-604 YNKDINKVISEL
+604 YNKDLNKAISEL
-616 YALVN
+616 YALVGN
-621 G
+621 N

>member
-1 MPEGFLRRNGGIKL
+1 M

-129 EPTPTEYEQLVAIAD
+129 EPTPTEYEQLVAIAN

-154 SDADSGAFKGDKGDK
+154 SDADSGAF
-169 GDAFTYSD
+169 
-177 FTAEQLAALKGE
+177 

-265 ASGEAVRLTDVSPL
+265 ASGEAVRLTDVSPI
-279 EHTLTVKLKSKNL
+279 EHEIKIKLTAESNHSDFSGVTLKRYGKNL
-292 LPFPYFHS
+292 LPYPYKNTNIDYTFN
-300 SMLQAGIT
+300 GIN
-308 YTVNSD
+308 YKVKSD
-314 GTITANGTATG
+314 GTVVLNGTANEQSYFILAG
-325 RSEFVLSANK
+325 LVLNK
-335 SDWASGNYVLSGCP
+335 GVYYLSGCP
-349 SGGSADTYSLQTING
+349 SGGQGSTYSIYFQYDN
-364 FSDTGSGL
+364 FSYYKADYGSGVKIDINEK
-372 QKNDTAEF
+372 KNCAVAITIGKNTA
-380 ARISIIIKKGTTV
+380 V
-393 SNLVFKPQLELGTTP
+393 SNLIFKPMLEVGSKLTDFEERRTAV
-408 TAYTPYISD
+408 AYTP
-417 LTSVNVTRYGKN
+417 
-429 LTTPQQVYKGAT
+429 
-441 AYSEEIF
+441 
-448 ENKNCVR
+448 
-455 FSSGVTIKN
+455 
-464 SPIAFKP
+464 
-471 NTQYTVSFDV
+471 
-481 KTVLRSGQTTS
+481 
-492 GADAVFC
+492 AV
-499 FFYNDGTSSKIDNV
+499 DG
-513 YTVTGWTHKTLTS
+513 TVTGVTS
-526 ISGKSI
+526 ISPDMTFLSDTDGI
-532 ISVGVPSTEYRSY
+532 I
-545 SYVDINSFQLEESS
+545 I
-559 TVTLC
+559 
-564 EPYQAQKYIPSADGT
+564 
-579 VSGVKSLYPITTLM
+579 
-593 TDTAGVAVNAE
+593 NAE
-604 YNKDINKVISEL
+604 YNKDLNKAISEL
-616 YALVN
+616 YALVGN
-621 G
+621 N

>member
-1 MPEGFLRRNGGIKL
+1 M

-94 FTVSV
+94 FTVSA

-129 EPTPTEYEQLVAIAD
+129 EPTPTEYEQLVAIAN

-154 SDADSGAFKGDKGDK
+154 SDADSGAFKGDKGDTGVKGDK

-212 DKGDKGDPGKDAVT
+212 DKGDKGDPGKDAIT

-265 ASGEAVRLTDVSPL
+265 ASGEAVRLSDITPN
-279 EHTLTVKLKSKNL
+279 EHTLGVKVSGKNL
-292 LPFPYFHS
+292 FDKDNANIIIGYPDAENVINGAS
-300 SMLQAGIT
+300 STRSVYIPCAPNAT
-308 YTVNSD
+308 YTVSKTLTARFAVAFTDDIPSNGVAVTGRVQNNTASSITTTSGINSKYIVVWLYHVD
-314 GTITANGTATG
+314 LDTTTIKINEVLATLQIELGSTAT
-325 RSEFVLSANK
+325 S
-335 SDWASGNYVLSGCP
+335 
-349 SGGSADTYSLQTING
+349 
-364 FSDTGSGL
+364 
-372 QKNDTAEF
+372 
-380 ARISIIIKKGTTV
+380 
-393 SNLVFKPQLELGTTP
+393 
-408 TAYTPYISD
+408 YTPYISD

-481 KTVLRSGQTTS
+481 KTVLRSGQTTAI
-492 GADAVFC
+492 ADDVFR
-499 FFYNDGTSSKIDNV
+499 FFYSDGTSSGAANI
-513 YTVTGWTHKTLTS
+513 YTDTEWTHKVLTS
-526 ISGKSI
+526 IAGKTI
-532 ISVGVPSTEYRSY
+532 LYVGVTSNEYRSY

>member
-129 EPTPTEYEQLVAIAD
+129 EPTPTEYEQLVAIAN

-154 SDADSGAFKGDKGDK
+154 SDADSGAF
-169 GDAFTYSD
+169 
-177 FTAEQLAALKGE
+177 

-251 TYANNSFSGALRGS
+251 TYANNSFSGALYGS
-265 ASGEAVRLTDVSPL
+265 ASGEAVRLTDVSPI
-279 EHTLTVKLKSKNL
+279 EHEIKIKLTAESNHSDFSGVTLKRYGKNL
-292 LPFPYFHS
+292 LPYPYKNTNIDYTFN
-300 SMLQAGIT
+300 GIN
-308 YTVNSD
+308 YKVKSD
-314 GTITANGTATG
+314 GTVVLNGTANEQSYFILAG
-325 RSEFVLSANK
+325 LVLNK
-335 SDWASGNYVLSGCP
+335 GVYYLSGCP
-349 SGGSADTYSLQTING
+349 SGGQGSTYSIYFQYDN
-364 FSDTGSGL
+364 FSYYKADYGSGVKIDINEK
-372 QKNDTAEF
+372 KNCAVAITIGKNTA
-380 ARISIIIKKGTTV
+380 V
-393 SNLVFKPQLELGTTP
+393 SNLIFKPMLEVGGKLTDFEERRTAV
-408 TAYTPYISD
+408 AYTP
-417 LTSVNVTRYGKN
+417 
-429 LTTPQQVYKGAT
+429 
-441 AYSEEIF
+441 
-448 ENKNCVR
+448 
-455 FSSGVTIKN
+455 
-464 SPIAFKP
+464 
-471 NTQYTVSFDV
+471 
-481 KTVLRSGQTTS
+481 
-492 GADAVFC
+492 AV
-499 FFYNDGTSSKIDNV
+499 DG
-513 YTVTGWTHKTLTS
+513 TVTGVTS
-526 ISGKSI
+526 ISPDMTFLSDTDGI
-532 ISVGVPSTEYRSY
+532 I
-545 SYVDINSFQLEESS
+545 I
-559 TVTLC
+559 
-564 EPYQAQKYIPSADGT
+564 
-579 VSGVKSLYPITTLM
+579 
-593 TDTAGVAVNAE
+593 NAE
-604 YNKDINKVISEL
+604 YNKDLNKAISEL
-616 YALVN
+616 YALVGN
-621 G
+621 N

>member
-129 EPTPTEYEQLVAIAD
+129 EPTPTEYEQLVAIAN

-154 SDADSGAFKGDKGDK
+154 SDADSGAF
-169 GDAFTYSD
+169 
-177 FTAEQLAALKGE
+177 

-265 ASGEAVRLTDVSPL
+265 ASGEAVRLSDITPN
-279 EHTLTVKLKSKNL
+279 EHTLGVKVSGKNL
-292 LPFPYFHS
+292 FDKDNANIIIGYPDAENVINGAS
-300 SMLQAGIT
+300 STRSVYIPCVPNAT
-308 YTVNSD
+308 YTVSKTLTARFAVAFTDDIPSIGVTVTGRVQNNTASSITTTSGINSRYIVVWLYHVD
-314 GTITANGTATG
+314 LDTTTIKINEVLATLQIELGSTAT
-325 RSEFVLSANK
+325 S
-335 SDWASGNYVLSGCP
+335 
-349 SGGSADTYSLQTING
+349 
-364 FSDTGSGL
+364 
-372 QKNDTAEF
+372 
-380 ARISIIIKKGTTV
+380 
-393 SNLVFKPQLELGTTP
+393 
-408 TAYTPYISD
+408 YTPYITDFSG
-417 LTSVNVTRYGKN
+417 VTLKRYGKN
-429 LTTPQQVYKGAT
+429 LLPYPYNNTTKTTNGIT
-441 AYSEEIF
+441 FTDNGDGS
-448 ENKNCVR
+448 
-455 FSSGVTIKN
+455 VTISGTASDNAYFYLQRNADYGTQQINAIDKN
-464 SPIAFKP
+464 SA
-471 NTQYTVSFDV
+471 NNGVYTASSRIYYNAVN
-481 KTVLRSGQTTS
+481 KTVTININPGTTLNETVYPQVELGVKATDYEAYLPPTEYTPS
-492 GADAVFC
+492 S
-499 FFYNDGTSSKIDNV
+499 DG
-513 YTVTGWTHKTLTS
+513 TVTGVLADS
-526 ISGKSI
+526 
-532 ISVGVPSTEYRSY
+532 E
-545 SYVDINSFQLEESS
+545 DI
-559 TVTLC
+559 
-564 EPYQAQKYIPSADGT
+564 
-579 VSGVKSLYPITTLM
+579 TLM

>member
-129 EPTPTEYEQLVAIAD
+129 EPTPTEYEQLVAIAN

-154 SDADSGAFKGDKGDK
+154 SDADSGAF
-169 GDAFTYSD
+169 
-177 FTAEQLAALKGE
+177 

-265 ASGEAVRLTDVSPL
+265 ASGEAVRLTDVSPI
-279 EHTLTVKLKSKNL
+279 EHEIKIKLTAESNHSDFSGVTLKRYGKNL
-292 LPFPYFHS
+292 LPYPYKNTNIDYTFN
-300 SMLQAGIT
+300 GIN
-308 YTVNSD
+308 YKVKSD
-314 GTITANGTATG
+314 GTVVLNGTANEQSYFILAG
-325 RSEFVLSANK
+325 LVLNK
-335 SDWASGNYVLSGCP
+335 GVYYLSGCP
-349 SGGSADTYSLQTING
+349 SGGQGSTYSIYFQYDN
-364 FSDTGSGL
+364 FSYYKADYGSGVKIDINEK
-372 QKNDTAEF
+372 KNCAVAITIGKNTA
-380 ARISIIIKKGTTV
+380 V
-393 SNLVFKPQLELGTTP
+393 NNLIFKPMLEVGSKLTDFEERRTAV
-408 TAYTPYISD
+408 AYTP
-417 LTSVNVTRYGKN
+417 
-429 LTTPQQVYKGAT
+429 
-441 AYSEEIF
+441 
-448 ENKNCVR
+448 
-455 FSSGVTIKN
+455 
-464 SPIAFKP
+464 
-471 NTQYTVSFDV
+471 
-481 KTVLRSGQTTS
+481 
-492 GADAVFC
+492 AV
-499 FFYNDGTSSKIDNV
+499 DG
-513 YTVTGWTHKTLTS
+513 TVTGVTS
-526 ISGKSI
+526 ISPDMTFLSDTDGI
-532 ISVGVPSTEYRSY
+532 I
-545 SYVDINSFQLEESS
+545 I
-559 TVTLC
+559 
-564 EPYQAQKYIPSADGT
+564 
-579 VSGVKSLYPITTLM
+579 
-593 TDTAGVAVNAE
+593 NAE
-604 YNKDINKVISEL
+604 YNKDLNKAFAEL
-616 YALVN
+616 QQAILSIGGNV
-621 G
+621 

>member
-114 VSVKPSGYGEGATPA
+114 VSVKPSGYGEGAAPA
-129 EPTPTEYEQLVAIAD
+129 DPTPTEYEQLVAIAN

-154 SDADSGAFKGDKGDK
+154 SDADSGAF
-169 GDAFTYSD
+169 
-177 FTAEQLAALKGE
+177 

-265 ASGEAVRLTDVSPL
+265 ASGEAVRLTDVSPI
-279 EHTLTVKLKSKNL
+279 EHEIKIKLTAESNYSDFSGVTLKRYGKNL
-292 LPFPYFHS
+292 LPYPYKNTNIDYTFN
-300 SMLQAGIT
+300 GIN
-308 YTVNSD
+308 YKVKSD
-314 GTITANGTATG
+314 GTVVLNGTANEQSYFILAG
-325 RSEFVLSANK
+325 LVLNK
-335 SDWASGNYVLSGCP
+335 GVYYLSGCP
-349 SGGSADTYSLQTING
+349 SGGQGSTYSIYFQYDN
-364 FSDTGSGL
+364 FSYYKADYGSGVKIDINEK
-372 QKNDTAEF
+372 KNCAVAITIGKNTA
-380 ARISIIIKKGTTV
+380 V
-393 SNLVFKPQLELGTTP
+393 SNLIFKPMLEVGSKLTDFEERRTAV
-408 TAYTPYISD
+408 AYTP
-417 LTSVNVTRYGKN
+417 
-429 LTTPQQVYKGAT
+429 
-441 AYSEEIF
+441 
-448 ENKNCVR
+448 
-455 FSSGVTIKN
+455 
-464 SPIAFKP
+464 
-471 NTQYTVSFDV
+471 
-481 KTVLRSGQTTS
+481 
-492 GADAVFC
+492 AV
-499 FFYNDGTSSKIDNV
+499 DG
-513 YTVTGWTHKTLTS
+513 TVTGVTS
-526 ISGKSI
+526 ISPDMTFLSDTDGI
-532 ISVGVPSTEYRSY
+532 I
-545 SYVDINSFQLEESS
+545 I
-559 TVTLC
+559 
-564 EPYQAQKYIPSADGT
+564 
-579 VSGVKSLYPITTLM
+579 
-593 TDTAGVAVNAE
+593 NAE
-604 YNKDINKVISEL
+604 YNKDLNKAISEL
-616 YALVN
+616 YALVGN
-621 G
+621 N

>member
-1 MPEGFLRRNGGIKL
+1 M

-129 EPTPTEYEQLVAIAD
+129 EPTPTEYEQLVAIAN

-154 SDADSGAFKGDKGDK
+154 SDADSGAF
-169 GDAFTYSD
+169 
-177 FTAEQLAALKGE
+177 

-265 ASGEAVRLTDVSPL
+265 ASGEAVRLTDVSPI
-279 EHTLTVKLKSKNL
+279 EHEIKIKLTAESNHSDFSGVTLKRYGKNL
-292 LPFPYFHS
+292 LPYPYKNTNIDYTFN
-300 SMLQAGIT
+300 GIN
-308 YTVNSD
+308 YKVKSD
-314 GTITANGTATG
+314 GTVVLNGTANEQSYFILAG
-325 RSEFVLSANK
+325 LVLNK
-335 SDWASGNYVLSGCP
+335 GVYYLSGCP
-349 SGGSADTYSLQTING
+349 SGGQGSTYSIYFQYDN
-364 FSDTGSGL
+364 FSYYKADYGSGVKIDINEK
-372 QKNDTAEF
+372 KNCAV
-380 ARISIIIKKGTTV
+380 AINIGKNTTV
-393 SNLVFKPQLELGTTP
+393 SNLIFKPMLEVGSKLTDFEERRTAV
-408 TAYTPYISD
+408 AYTP
-417 LTSVNVTRYGKN
+417 
-429 LTTPQQVYKGAT
+429 A
-441 AYSEEIF
+441 
-448 ENKNCVR
+448 
-455 FSSGVTIKN
+455 
-464 SPIAFKP
+464 
-471 NTQYTVSFDV
+471 
-481 KTVLRSGQTTS
+481 
-492 GADAVFC
+492 
-499 FFYNDGTSSKIDNV
+499 
-513 YTVTGWTHKTLTS
+513 
-526 ISGKSI
+526 
-532 ISVGVPSTEYRSY
+532 
-545 SYVDINSFQLEESS
+545 
-559 TVTLC
+559 
-564 EPYQAQKYIPSADGT
+564 ADGT
-579 VSGVKSLYPITTLM
+579 VTGVTSISPDM
-593 TDTAGVAVNAE
+593 TFLSDTDGIIINAE
-604 YNKDINKVISEL
+604 YNKDLNKAISEL
-616 YALVN
+616 YALVGN
-621 G
+621 N

>member
-129 EPTPTEYEQLVAIAD
+129 EPTPTEYEQLVAIAN

-154 SDADSGAFKGDKGDK
+154 SDADSGAF
-169 GDAFTYSD
+169 
-177 FTAEQLAALKGE
+177 

-251 TYANNSFSGALRGS
+251 TYANNSFSGALYGS
-265 ASGEAVRLTDVSPL
+265 ASGEAVRLTDVSPI
-279 EHTLTVKLKSKNL
+279 EHEIKIKLTAESNHSDFSSVTLKRYGKNL
-292 LPFPYFHS
+292 LPYPYKNTNIDYTFN
-300 SMLQAGIT
+300 GIN
-308 YTVNSD
+308 YKVKSD
-314 GTITANGTATG
+314 GTVVLNGTANEQSYFILAG
-325 RSEFVLSANK
+325 LVLNK
-335 SDWASGNYVLSGCP
+335 GVYYLSGCP
-349 SGGSADTYSLQTING
+349 SGGQGSTYSIYFQYDN
-364 FSDTGSGL
+364 FSYYKADYGSGVKIDINEK
-372 QKNDTAEF
+372 KNCAVAITIGKNTA
-380 ARISIIIKKGTTV
+380 V
-393 SNLVFKPQLELGTTP
+393 SNLIFKPMLEVGSKLTDFEERRTAV
-408 TAYTPYISD
+408 AYTP
-417 LTSVNVTRYGKN
+417 
-429 LTTPQQVYKGAT
+429 
-441 AYSEEIF
+441 
-448 ENKNCVR
+448 
-455 FSSGVTIKN
+455 
-464 SPIAFKP
+464 
-471 NTQYTVSFDV
+471 
-481 KTVLRSGQTTS
+481 
-492 GADAVFC
+492 AV
-499 FFYNDGTSSKIDNV
+499 DG
-513 YTVTGWTHKTLTS
+513 TVTGVTS
-526 ISGKSI
+526 ISPDMTFLSDTDGI
-532 ISVGVPSTEYRSY
+532 I
-545 SYVDINSFQLEESS
+545 I
-559 TVTLC
+559 
-564 EPYQAQKYIPSADGT
+564 
-579 VSGVKSLYPITTLM
+579 
-593 TDTAGVAVNAE
+593 NAE
-604 YNKDINKVISEL
+604 YNKDLNKAISEL
-616 YALVN
+616 YALVGN
-621 G
+621 N

>member
-66 SVVLNENGK
+66 SVVLNENGN

-129 EPTPTEYEQLVAIAD
+129 EPTPTEYEQLVAIAN

-154 SDADSGAFKGDKGDK
+154 SDADSGAF
-169 GDAFTYSD
+169 
-177 FTAEQLAALKGE
+177 

-265 ASGEAVRLTDVSPL
+265 ASGEAVRLTDVSPI
-279 EHTLTVKLKSKNL
+279 EHEIKIKLTAESNHSDFSGVTLKRYGKNL
-292 LPFPYFHS
+292 LPYPYKNTNIDYTFN
-300 SMLQAGIT
+300 GIN
-308 YTVNSD
+308 YKVKSD
-314 GTITANGTATG
+314 GTVVLNGTANEQSYFILAG
-325 RSEFVLSANK
+325 LVLNK
-335 SDWASGNYVLSGCP
+335 GVYYLSGCP
-349 SGGSADTYSLQTING
+349 SGGQGSTYSIYFQYDN
-364 FSDTGSGL
+364 FSYYKADYGSGVKIDINEK
-372 QKNDTAEF
+372 KNCAVAITIGKNTA
-380 ARISIIIKKGTTV
+380 V
-393 SNLVFKPQLELGTTP
+393 NNLIFKPMLEVGSKLTDFEERRTAV
-408 TAYTPYISD
+408 AYTP
-417 LTSVNVTRYGKN
+417 
-429 LTTPQQVYKGAT
+429 
-441 AYSEEIF
+441 
-448 ENKNCVR
+448 
-455 FSSGVTIKN
+455 
-464 SPIAFKP
+464 
-471 NTQYTVSFDV
+471 
-481 KTVLRSGQTTS
+481 
-492 GADAVFC
+492 AV
-499 FFYNDGTSSKIDNV
+499 DG
-513 YTVTGWTHKTLTS
+513 TVTGVTS
-526 ISGKSI
+526 ISPDMTFLSDTDGVI
-532 ISVGVPSTEYRSY
+532 I
-545 SYVDINSFQLEESS
+545 
-559 TVTLC
+559 
-564 EPYQAQKYIPSADGT
+564 
-579 VSGVKSLYPITTLM
+579 
-593 TDTAGVAVNAE
+593 NAE
-604 YNKDINKVISEL
+604 YNKDLNKAISEL
-616 YALVN
+616 YALVGN
-621 G
+621 N

>member
-1 MPEGFLRRNGGIKL
+1 MGLIK
-15 INIDIFDGG
+15 ITADMTDAE
-24 RIVTY
+24 R
-29 GTAVADS
+29 TAVLNSNLQYLQLSNRLRKYPIGMIVVFYTDIDPNELYGGTWERIKGAFIWGIDDGETAGTTGGEKAHTLTVNEIPAHAHTENGAVMVWNTKIGNVGAD
-36 VLFEK
+36 
-41 IHFNFPAEWDGFAK
+41 PARKEMASAALVSPALNTGSTGGGQSHNNMPPYYGAYIWRK
-55 TAVFTNGETKI
+55 TAHGIGE
-66 SVVLNENGK
+66 
-75 LCTGENECCIPHEV
+75 
-89 IKAPA
+89 
-94 FTVSV
+94 
-99 FGVSGDKRAT
+99 D
-109 TQIAQ
+109 
-114 VSVKPSGYGEGATPA
+114 
-129 EPTPTEYEQLVAIAD
+129 PTLTEYEAMMKQMN
-144 SAEQLAQSVR
+144 
-154 SDADSGAFKGDKGDK
+154 DA
-169 GDAFTYSD
+169 
-177 FTAEQLAALKGE
+177 L
-189 KGDKGEQGNKGDK
+189 
-202 GDTGAVGAKG
+202 
-212 DKGDKGDPGKDAVT
+212 
-226 DRAYSPTSENAQSGK
+226 SETKTLCN
-241 AVAEALKAER
+241 LL
-251 TYANNSFSGALRGS
+251 FSNALRGS
-265 ASGEAVRLTDVSPL
+265 VSGEAVRLTDVSPL

-308 YTVNSD
+308 YTINSD

-408 TAYTPYISD
+408 TVYTPYISD

-429 LTTPQQVYKGAT
+429 LTTPQQVYKGALE
-441 AYSEEIF
+441 YSEEIF

-455 FSSGVTIKN
+455 FTSAITIKN
-464 SPIAFKP
+464 SPNAFKP
-471 NTQYTVSFDV
+471 KTQYTVSFDV

-499 FFYNDGTSSKIDNV
+499 FFYDDDTLSTIYNTYTQPDWEHKVFTS
-513 YTVTGWTHKTLTS
+513 TVDKTVVAVGLTS
-526 ISGKSI
+526 R
-532 ISVGVPSTEYRSY
+532 EYRSY

-593 TDTAGVAVNAE
+593 TDTDGIIINAE
-604 YNKDINKVISEL
+604 YNKDLNKAFAEL
-616 YALVN
+616 QQAILSMGGNV
-621 G
+621 

>member
-129 EPTPTEYEQLVAIAD
+129 EPTPTEYEQLVAIAN

-154 SDADSGAFKGDKGDK
+154 SDADSGAF
-169 GDAFTYSD
+169 
-177 FTAEQLAALKGE
+177 

-265 ASGEAVRLTDVSPL
+265 ASGETVRLSDITPN
-279 EHTLTVKLKSKNL
+279 EHTLGVKVSGKNL
-292 LPFPYFHS
+292 FDKDNANIIIGYPDAENVINGAS
-300 SMLQAGIT
+300 STRSVYIPCAPNAT
-308 YTVNSD
+308 YTVSKTLTARFAVAFTDDIPSNGVAVTGRVQNNTASSITTTSGINSKYIVVWLYHVD
-314 GTITANGTATG
+314 LDTTTIKINEVLATLQIELGSTAT
-325 RSEFVLSANK
+325 
-335 SDWASGNYVLSGCP
+335 D
-349 SGGSADTYSLQTING
+349 
-364 FSDTGSGL
+364 
-372 QKNDTAEF
+372 
-380 ARISIIIKKGTTV
+380 
-393 SNLVFKPQLELGTTP
+393 
-408 TAYTPYISD
+408 YTPYISD
-417 LTSVNVTRYGKN
+417 
-429 LTTPQQVYKGAT
+429 
-441 AYSEEIF
+441 F
-448 ENKNCVR
+448 
-455 FSSGVTIKN
+455 SGVTLKKCKKN
-464 SPIAFKP
+464 LLENP
-471 NTQYTVSFDV
+471 NIHAYNYSTDYKKYNSADEILLPAGTYSISASKNMPALQFWNKETKAYYTVDEVVSAYSANTYYKLYDGRGLGRASDAVDRMYFTLKKEALITLNSGKPEETSVQCQIEFGSTATDYE
-481 KTVLRSGQTTS
+481 TYSGQSYTP
-492 GADAVFC
+492 
-499 FFYNDGTSSKIDNV
+499 DN
-513 YTVTGWTHKTLTS
+513 
-526 ISGKSI
+526 
-532 ISVGVPSTEYRSY
+532 
-545 SYVDINSFQLEESS
+545 N
-559 TVTLC
+559 
-564 EPYQAQKYIPSADGT
+564 GT
-579 VSGVKSLYPITTLM
+579 VNDVISLYPITTIM
-593 TDTAGVAVNAE
+593 TDTAGVIINAE
-604 YNKDINKVISEL
+604 YNKDLNKAISEL
-616 YALVN
+616 YALVGN
-621 G
+621 N

>member
-1 MPEGFLRRNGGIKL
+1 M

-129 EPTPTEYEQLVAIAD
+129 EPTPTEYEQLVAIAN

-154 SDADSGAFKGDKGDK
+154 SDADSGAF
-169 GDAFTYSD
+169 
-177 FTAEQLAALKGE
+177 

-212 DKGDKGDPGKDAVT
+212 DKGDKGDPGKDAVI

-251 TYANNSFSGALRGS
+251 TYANNSFSGALHGS

-429 LTTPQQVYKGAT
+429 LTTPQQVYKGALE
-441 AYSEEIF
+441 YSEEIF

-455 FSSGVTIKN
+455 FTSAITIKN
-464 SPIAFKP
+464 SPNAFKP
-471 NTQYTVSFDV
+471 KTQYTVSFDV

-499 FFYNDGTSSKIDNV
+499 FFYDDDTLSTIYNTYTQPDWEHKVFTS
-513 YTVTGWTHKTLTS
+513 TVDKTVVAVGLTS
-526 ISGKSI
+526 R
-532 ISVGVPSTEYRSY
+532 EYRSY